1 MQTACGI
8 AYYAAYPYL
17 MMREVSLAYGLFST
31 YLTYIIGL
39 IRLIMA
45 QNSYFVVIMYK
56 WYMLSVGLLTTYNN
70 SPPIVPPAKD
80 LHPPSQ
86 SLLLNTQL
94 AWTNISY
101 DMLCKR
107 HYK

>member
-56 WYMLSVGLLTTYNN
+56 
-70 SPPIVPPAKD
+70 
-80 LHPPSQ
+80 
-86 SLLLNTQL
+86 
-94 AWTNISY
+94 
-101 DMLCKR
+101 
-107 HYK
+107 